1 LAVIKIAPLTSLI
14 WLMTFISSSSQT
26 KPDSLDLWLD
36 YACFRISPEV
46 TEESLTAVEIY
57 YGFYPKELMAETKD
71 TLREIDLSLELYSL
85 SDSLLGSQSWRMAY
99 KALPQET
106 TSTGK
111 FLSDVYRTWLAPG
124 EYRIKLAGQDSV
136 SAKSGSHD
144 LFVKVPKFTSSNLE
158 LSDIQLALEVKESRE
173 QSRFVKNSRLV
184 WPNPTT
190 VYGSLNPLLYFYA
203 EIYNLSPSTNDSL
216 YAVNYTVLDS
226 SGNVFKDYGEYPK
239 VKPGN
244 SAAIASGLNITVL
257 PMGKYQLQLTV
268 NDPSRNQTAQK
279 KKTFF
284 IYREEELAKP
294 AEPALEPATE
304 EEAKSLREVISYITT
319 PEQLKMYDKLTLEG
333 KQNFLKDLWQSKD
346 PDPATPVNEFK
357 NEIYRRFAYA
367 SAHFASGRFGG
378 PQNGRKTDRGR
389 VYILYGQPN
398 EINPYPYSPNQKP
411 WEKWTYYNLQGGAV
425 FIFED
430 QDGYGNYEL
439 VHSTARGER
448 RDPVWDKFLVE
459 EHSLMG
465 N

>member
-1 LAVIKIAPLTSLI
+1 MA
-14 WLMTFISSSSQT
+14 FISSSSQT
-26 KPDSLDLWLD
+26 KTDSLDLWLD
-36 YACFRISPEV
+36 YACFRISPEA
-46 TEESLTAVEIY
+46 TGDSLTAVEIY
-57 YGFYPKELMAETKD
+57 YGFYPKELMAETND
-71 TLREIDLSLELYSL
+71 TLRKIDLSLVLYSR
-85 SDSLLGSQSWRMAY
+85 SDSLLARQNWSMAY
-99 KALPQET
+99 RALPQDT

-124 EYRIKLAGQDSV
+124 EYRIKLTGRDSV
-136 SAKSGSHD
+136 SAKSGSYD
-144 LFVKVPKFTSSNLE
+144 LFVKVPKFASSNLE
-158 LSDIQLALEVKESRE
+158 LSDIQLALEVKESKE

-203 EIYNLSPSTNDSL
+203 EIYNLSPSAKDSL
-216 YAVNYTVLDS
+216 YSVNYAVLDS

-244 SAAIASGLNITVL
+244 SAAIASGLNIASL
-257 PMGKYQLQLTV
+257 PMGKYQLRLTV
-268 NDPSRNQTAQK
+268 TDPSRNQTAQSQ
-279 KKTFF
+279 KTFF
-284 IYREEELAKP
+284 IYREEVLAKP

-333 KQNFLKDLWQSKD
+333 KQNFLKDIWQSKD

-378 PQNGRKTDRGR
+378 PQKGWKTDRGR

-448 RDPVWDKFLVE
+448 RDPAWDIFIKQG
-459 EHSLMG
+459 SLLLEQ
-465 N
+465 